1 VSDTHLLVAAIFVV
15 ASARGSFATAA
26 SPEAGASWRGT
37 VIVDGMIHE
46 PSGYHPYKTTI
57 GLRLRE
63 SGPVAVQGG
72 SRVPLV
78 SDGSVYQVQTSVH
91 QTDGPM
97 LCSGTGTETLAGRTV
112 GYVETKAG
120 KATYHLALPRA
131 FGAFACGRNHTTGAD
146 RFVIIG
152 VGDPE
157 PADIETADPLVRA
170 LAAGDSLMKG
180 SFQSKKT
187 RGAVRYEYSVSW
199 TVTRERVER

>member
-1 VSDTHLLVAAIFVV
+1 MAAAIFAAATVG
-15 ASARGSFATAA
+15 GSFATAA

-57 GLRLRE
+57 DLRLRE
-63 SGPVAVQGG
+63 SARVAVPGG
-72 SRVPLV
+72 FRVPLV

-97 LCSGTGTETLAGRTV
+97 LCSGTGREALTGRAI

-131 FGAFACGRNHTTGAD
+131 FGAFACGRNHTTGAN

-152 VGDPE
+152 LGDPE
-157 PADIETADPLVRA
+157 AADVETADPLVRA
-170 LAAGDSLMKG
+170 LEAGGSVMKG
-180 SFQSKKT
+180 SFRSSKT
-187 RGAVRYEYSVSW
+187 RGPVRYEYDVRWS
-199 TVTRERVER
+199 VTRDRP